1 MILVETRMPGLTK
14 TYVGR
19 REIIVPTATY
29 DTQIRELADL
39 VKIDVEG
46 AEQ

>member
-1 MILVETRMPGLTK
+1 MTK

-19 REIIVPTATY
+19 REIIVPTAAY
-29 DTQIRELADL
+29 DTQIRELPDL

-46 AEQ
+46 QNFLF